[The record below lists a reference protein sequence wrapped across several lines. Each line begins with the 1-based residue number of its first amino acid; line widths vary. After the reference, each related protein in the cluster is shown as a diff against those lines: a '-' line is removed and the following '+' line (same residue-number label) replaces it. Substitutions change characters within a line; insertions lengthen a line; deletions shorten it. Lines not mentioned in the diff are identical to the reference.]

1 MLSEAAGAS
10 SLAAL
15 IERKTRV
22 SGKVV
27 ALISGGNLDVNLLSR
42 IIGKGLALANRYAR
56 IQVPLHDV
64 PGALMRLSQIVADCR
79 VNIIHIEHDRLST
92 EVPINHTLS
101 TLHMEVRGREHL
113 EQSDTDL
120 CCRKDTKFAGR
131 KRSP

>member
-1 MLSEAAGAS
+1 MAAQRHWLRGCAVARLRDSAS
-10 SLAAL
+10 SCWHRFKLSL
-15 IERKTRV
+15 C
-22 SGKVV
+22 
-27 ALISGGNLDVNLLSR
+27 SR

-56 IQVPLHDV
+56 PQVPLHDV

-113 EQSDTDL
+113 EELIQIL
-120 CCRKDTKFAGR
+120 LQEGYEVRREEA
-131 KRSP
+131 

>member
-56 IQVPLHDV
+56 IQVPLHDA
-64 PGALMRLSQIVADCR
+64 PGALMRLSKIVADCR

-92 EVPINHTLS
+92 GVPINHTLS
-101 TLHMEVRGREHL
+101 TLHIEVRGREHL
-113 EQSDTDL
+113 ERLIQILLQEGYEVRREET
-120 CCRKDTKFAGR
+120 
-131 KRSP
+131 